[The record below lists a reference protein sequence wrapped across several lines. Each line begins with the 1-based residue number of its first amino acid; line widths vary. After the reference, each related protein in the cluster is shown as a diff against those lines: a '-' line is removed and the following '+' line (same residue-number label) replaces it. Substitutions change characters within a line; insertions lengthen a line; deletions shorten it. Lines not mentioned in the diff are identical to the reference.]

1 MPAFIEKDPMS
12 GLVTEVDQ
20 NEDDEIRHHFS
31 QDVEANLDY
40 AKMLRNDG
48 LTDGGI
54 KKEMWHYAHVPP
66 VVILKLKYEHGID
79 VFNKN
84 HQKRFFQLLNGE
96 FKHLKTTELTHT
108 VKG

>member
-31 QDVEANLDY
+31 QDVEPVLDY
-40 AKMLRNDG
+40 AKMLRNDN

-54 KKEMWHYAHVPP
+54 KKDFWHYAQLPA
-66 VVILKLKYEHGID
+66 VVILKLKYEYGID
-79 VFNKN
+79 VFKRD
-84 HQKRFFQLLNGE
+84 HQRRMMEIINRDFPYC
-96 FKHLKTTELTHT
+96 KTTNKMHT
-108 VKG
+108 VKH